1 MKIGL
6 DFDNTLVNYDKIFH
20 DVAVEWEA
28 IPKHIPANKLSVRNF
43 LREVGKEDRWTEM
56 QGYVY
61 GARMDGAQL
70 YSGAIY
76 CIQRL
81 KKAGYDVV
89 IISHKTAHPFSGPK
103 YDLHTA
109 ARKWIEKNI
118 CLENN
123 CLFNV
128 TDVFFEPTKEKKV
141 ERIAQLKCDVFID
154 DLPEIISS
162 PNFPKSTS
170 PILFDPD
177 HMHTCFNSQDSRIR
191 VLSSWS
197 EIQQELGL

>member
-6 DFDNTLVNYDKIFH
+6 DFDNTIVNYDKIFH
-20 DVAVEWEA
+20 AVAIEWGIVPDDV
-28 IPKHIPANKLSVRNF
+28 PANKLAVRNY
-43 LREVGKEDRWTEM
+43 LRDIDKEDRWTEM

-61 GARMDGAQL
+61 GARMDDAQL
-70 YSGAIY
+70 YPGLIEF
-76 CIQRL
+76 IQRV
-81 KKAGYDVV
+81 KNAGYSIVV
-89 IISHKTAHPFSGPK
+89 ISHKTQHPFLGPK

-118 CLENN
+118 HLE
-123 CLFNV
+123 
-128 TDVFFEPTKEKKV
+128 TERIFFEPTKEKKL
-141 ERIAQLKCDVFID
+141 ERIAQLECAVFVD

-162 PNFPKSTS
+162 PHFPKSAL

-177 HMHTCFNSQDSRIR
+177 AMHRSFANQSPHVR
-191 VLSSWS
+191 VASSWL